1 VPAPIDKTITLR
13 ICDNPDSDA
22 WLETCKNTRRLLI
35 PSTAFSVQVVES
47 HLQVTRWSPLPSTVD
62 NAENTG
68 ISSLIGV
75 ALSSALEKN
84 TTPNHNIR
92 VDLIESKVW
101 LEPPAKPKPRPT
113 TVEASVCVCVFGAVP
128 LPFPVSNSHCN
139 PKKRPRVFCVS
150 AEQQEEAAV

>member
-113 TVEASVCVCVFGAVP
+113 TVEASVCVCFWCCAIAIP
-128 LPFPVSNSHCN
+128 SFQFPCLMSWLFLFYITVTS
-139 PKKRPRVFCVS
+139 
-150 AEQQEEAAV
+150 